1 MRRIRDAVESK
12 ALKSHLDGTLEDMSE
27 LFPLKQQRP
36 RFYQHINMS
45 QE

>member
-1 MRRIRDAVESK
+1 MKRIRDAIESK
-12 ALKSHLDGTLEDMSE
+12 TLKSNLDGTFEDMSE